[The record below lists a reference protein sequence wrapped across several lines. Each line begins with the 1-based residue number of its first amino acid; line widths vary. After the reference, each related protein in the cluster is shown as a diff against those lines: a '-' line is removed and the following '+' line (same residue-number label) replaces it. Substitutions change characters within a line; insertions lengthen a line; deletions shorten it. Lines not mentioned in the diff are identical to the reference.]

1 MTKILKR
8 NADIREYKITL
19 EQRLEQIKEN
29 IDNPDFDLEG
39 FNNRLE
45 EFANWMRPDLDELV
59 KSELLEELEKQVD
72 YAKDNEE
79 FEVMDS
85 YSFGQKVFDDHVN
98 DLSLYQGY
106 YMYTLDN
113 ENALKGI
120 EYHGGDLYR
129 DVSDSVDEYFS
140 DINTIP
146 NESEKF
152 AVYMNYGMASVFES
166 YAKEI
171 DMSDYKRGYQVDT
184 DNITL
189 GDVMAIHNAIS
200 KDLEVEPIYSKEDIL
215 KELDNDMDK
224 DKDKDLDI

>member
-1 MTKILKR
+1 MAKILKR

-19 EQRLEQIKEN
+19 EQRLEQIKDN

-59 KSELLEELEKQVD
+59 KTELLEELEKQVD

-224 DKDKDLDI
+224 DKDLDI

>member
-79 FEVMDS
+79 FEIMDS

-166 YAKEI
+166 YVKEI

-224 DKDKDLDI
+224 DKDLDI

>member
-98 DLSLYQGY
+98 DLSLYEGY

-224 DKDKDLDI
+224 DKDLDI

>member
-79 FEVMDS
+79 FEIMDS

-224 DKDKDLDI
+224 DKDLDI

>member
-79 FEVMDS
+79 FEIMDS

-113 ENALKGI
+113 ENTIKGI

-224 DKDKDLDI
+224 DKDLDI

>member
-1 MTKILKR
+1 MAKILKR

-19 EQRLEQIKEN
+19 EQRLEQIKDN

-59 KSELLEELEKQVD
+59 KTELLEELEKQVD

-152 AVYMNYGMASVFES
+152 AAYMESGMASVFES

-224 DKDKDLDI
+224 DKDLDI

>member
-152 AVYMNYGMASVFES
+152 AVYMNYGMTSVFES

-224 DKDKDLDI
+224 DKDLDI

>member
-1 MTKILKR
+1 MAKILKR

-200 KDLEVEPIYSKEDIL
+200 KDLEVEPIYSKENII

-224 DKDKDLDI
+224 DKDLDI

>member
-1 MTKILKR
+1 MAKILKR

-45 EFANWMRPDLDELV
+45 EFTNWMRPDLDELV

-120 EYHGGDLYR
+120 DYHGGDLYR

-152 AVYMNYGMASVFES
+152 AVYMNYGMASVFDS

-171 DMSDYKRGYQVDT
+171 DMSDYKRGYRVDT

-215 KELDNDMDK
+215 KELDNDMDE
-224 DKDKDLDI
+224 DKDLDI

>member
-1 MTKILKR
+1 MAKILKR

-140 DINTIP
+140 DINIIP

-200 KDLEVEPIYSKEDIL
+200 KDLEVEPIYSKEDII

-224 DKDKDLDI
+224 DKDLDI

>member
-1 MTKILKR
+1 MAKILKR

-39 FNNRLE
+39 LNNRLE

-224 DKDKDLDI
+224 DKDLDI

>member
-224 DKDKDLDI
+224 DKDLDI

>member
-1 MTKILKR
+1 MAKILKR

-19 EQRLEQIKEN
+19 EQRLEQIKDN

-79 FEVMDS
+79 FEIMDS

-120 EYHGGDLYR
+120 DYHGGDLYR

-152 AVYMNYGMASVFES
+152 AVYMNYGMVSVFES

-224 DKDKDLDI
+224 DKDLDI

>member
-79 FEVMDS
+79 FEIMDS

-120 EYHGGDLYR
+120 DYHGGDLYR

-215 KELDNDMDK
+215 KELDNDMDE
-224 DKDKDLDI
+224 DKDLDI

>member
-1 MTKILKR
+1 MAKILKR

-19 EQRLEQIKEN
+19 EQRLEQIKDN

-152 AVYMNYGMASVFES
+152 AAYMESGMASVFES

-224 DKDKDLDI
+224 DKDLDI

>member
-19 EQRLEQIKEN
+19 EQRLEQIKDN

-171 DMSDYKRGYQVDT
+171 DMSNYKRGYQVDT

-189 GDVMAIHNAIS
+189 GDVIAIHNAIS

-224 DKDKDLDI
+224 DKDLDI

>member
-1 MTKILKR
+1 MAKILKR

-152 AVYMNYGMASVFES
+152 AAYMNYGMSNVFDS

-215 KELDNDMDK
+215 KELDNDMNEN
-224 DKDKDLDI
+224 KDLDR

>member
-1 MTKILKR
+1 MAKILKR

-200 KDLEVEPIYSKEDIL
+200 KDLEVEPIYSKDNII

-224 DKDKDLDI
+224 DKDLDI

>member
-1 MTKILKR
+1 MAKILKR

-29 IDNPDFDLEG
+29 IDNPDFDLEV

-224 DKDKDLDI
+224 DKDLDI

>member
-1 MTKILKR
+1 MAKILKR

-19 EQRLEQIKEN
+19 EQRLNQIKEN

-45 EFANWMRPDLDELV
+45 EFANWMRPSFDELV
-59 KSELLEELEKQVD
+59 KTELLSELEKQVD

-85 YSFGQKVFDDHVN
+85 YSFGQKVFEDHVR

-120 EYHGGDLYR
+120 EYHGGDLYA

-140 DINTIP
+140 DTAKPLND
-146 NESEKF
+146 SEKF
-152 AVYMNYGMASVFES
+152 AAYMEYGIASVFDS

-200 KDLEVEPIYSKEDIL
+200 KDLETEPIYSKEDIL
-215 KELDNDMDK
+215 KELDNDMDE
-224 DKDKDLDI
+224 DKDLDM

>member
-1 MTKILKR
+1 MAKILKR

-45 EFANWMRPDLDELV
+45 EFVNWMRPDLDELV

-120 EYHGGDLYR
+120 DYHGGDLYR

-224 DKDKDLDI
+224 DKDLDI

>member
-1 MTKILKR
+1 MAKILKR

-224 DKDKDLDI
+224 DKDLDI

>member
-19 EQRLEQIKEN
+19 EQRLEKIKEN
-29 IDNPDFDLEG
+29 IDNPDFNLEE

-120 EYHGGDLYR
+120 DYHGGDLYR

-224 DKDKDLDI
+224 DKDLDI

>member
-106 YMYTLDN
+106 YMYTLGN

-120 EYHGGDLYR
+120 DYHGGDLYR

-215 KELDNDMDK
+215 KELDNDI

>member
-79 FEVMDS
+79 FEIMDS

-120 EYHGGDLYR
+120 DYHGGDLYR

-224 DKDKDLDI
+224 DKDLDI

>member
-120 EYHGGDLYR
+120 DYHGGDLYR

-184 DNITL
+184 DNIML

-224 DKDKDLDI
+224 DKDLDI

>member
-1 MTKILKR
+1 MAKILKR

-39 FNNRLE
+39 LNNRLE

-215 KELDNDMDK
+215 KELDNDMDE
-224 DKDKDLDI
+224 DKDLDI

>member
-215 KELDNDMDK
+215 KELDNDMDE
-224 DKDKDLDI
+224 DKDLDI

>member
-8 NADIREYKITL
+8 NADIRGYKITL

-224 DKDKDLDI
+224 DKDLDI

>member
-29 IDNPDFDLEG
+29 IDNPDFNLEE

-120 EYHGGDLYR
+120 DYHGGDLYR

-224 DKDKDLDI
+224 DKDLDI

>member
-146 NESEKF
+146 NKSEKF

-224 DKDKDLDI
+224 DKDLDI

>member
-19 EQRLEQIKEN
+19 EQRLEKIKEN
-29 IDNPDFDLEG
+29 IDNPDFNLEE

-120 EYHGGDLYR
+120 DYHGGDLYR

-189 GDVMAIHNAIS
+189 GDVMAIHNTIS

-224 DKDKDLDI
+224 DKDLDI

>member
-19 EQRLEQIKEN
+19 EQRLEKIKEN
-29 IDNPDFDLEG
+29 IDNPDFNLEE

-120 EYHGGDLYR
+120 DYHGGDLYR

-140 DINTIP
+140 DINTMP

-224 DKDKDLDI
+224 DKDLDI

>member
-59 KSELLEELEKQVD
+59 KSELLKELEKQVD

-79 FEVMDS
+79 FEIMDS

-120 EYHGGDLYR
+120 DYHGGNLYR

-224 DKDKDLDI
+224 DKDLDI

>member
-120 EYHGGDLYR
+120 DYHGGDLYR

-215 KELDNDMDK
+215 KELDNDI